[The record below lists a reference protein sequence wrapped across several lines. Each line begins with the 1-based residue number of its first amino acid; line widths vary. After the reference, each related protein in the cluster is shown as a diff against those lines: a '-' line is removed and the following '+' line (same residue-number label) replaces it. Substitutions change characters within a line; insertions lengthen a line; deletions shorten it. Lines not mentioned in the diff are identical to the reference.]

1 MDIRERIIDTFEA
14 NGIYFDWNN
23 VEADVD
29 LREYITDSL
38 QFMNF
43 IVELE
48 RKFDLEFPD
57 EAIVYNNL
65 ASLNGFSA
73 IIKSILDGS
82 FAAKGAS
89 QDEEQ
94 AKTL

>member
-1 MDIRERIIDTFEA
+1 MDIREKIIDTFEA
-14 NGIYFDWNN
+14 NGIYFDQKN

-48 RKFDLEFPD
+48 KKFNLEFPD
-57 EAIVYNNL
+57 EVLVYDNL
-65 ASLNGFSA
+65 VSLNGFIA
-73 IIKSILDGS
+73 IVESIQDGS
-82 FAAKGAS
+82 FAVKDKS
-89 QDEEQ
+89 QNERQ
-94 AKTL
+94 V